1 LGVLAVVILPLM
13 LWVAPVRPGA
23 VIAIWITALGVAV
36 VLLLLACYF
45 FEPNLFLG
53 GMLPARW
60 INFEPAAFGVSVS
73 YRNALQAI
81 FVGGP
86 PMMIALP
93 VALIAYGGW
102 KRARYFGNS
111 APLLIAALLLIA
123 TLSAPSF
130 PGQGFRLTLLVF
142 LFVFVGGVFADLLE
156 SREGPLVTAG
166 LCGLL
171 GASALLNLWQLWRAA
186 LIR

>member
-1 LGVLAVVILPLM
+1 MCIRDRLH
-13 LWVAPVRPGA
+13 
-23 VIAIWITALGVAV
+23 
-36 VLLLLACYF
+36 
-45 FEPNLFLG
+45 
-53 GMLPARW
+53 ARW